1 MDSLI
6 KDQANWHNLFRSKI
20 DVTNLKDLKNIE
32 GTLMTLV
39 LRNIKHYQN
48 DQYIQDV
55 IRKFLIL
62 VVIIPFKE

>member
-1 MDSLI
+1 
-6 KDQANWHNLFRSKI
+6 
-20 DVTNLKDLKNIE
+20 
-32 GTLMTLV
+32 MTLV

-62 VVIIPFKE
+62 AVIIPFKE